1 MLQHTDEK
9 KPTGSTN
16 YPAGHTDGAIV
27 PAASSASKPPSTLL
41 LPLAVTACAA
51 ALALRDALNTAAFRI
66 WCAAPSGWGRGTI
79 RIKPKGPVLKNTF
92 SEAVATL
99 TAKQG
104 FVTPNFWGLC
114 ACTALWFWSVVGA
127 IRKDARTASDVF
139 LTTTLH
145 PMRSKTQT
153 VALVT
158 PEGAKTMTAT
168 TVASANTRTPITNA
182 LNFEAVK
189 TPTTS
194 EAQAFALLQAT
205 SDATMAKLYL
215 SRGNI
220 AGARR
225 KAVQLL
231 KALQALEVSQ

>member
-1 MLQHTDEK
+1 MSWCIATAHRLID
-9 KPTGSTN
+9 
-16 YPAGHTDGAIV
+16 AI
-27 PAASSASKPPSTLL
+27 
-41 LPLAVTACAA
+41 
-51 ALALRDALNTAAFRI
+51 NTAVLRA
-66 WCAAPSGWGRGTI
+66 WCASPSGWGRGTI
-79 RIKPKGPVLKNTF
+79 RPKPKGPVRKNTF
-92 SEAVATL
+92 SEAVAAPTE
-99 TAKQG
+99 KRG

-114 ACTALWFWSVVGA
+114 ACTALRFWSVVGV

-145 PMRSKTQT
+145 PMRVRTQT

-168 TVASANTRTPITNA
+168 TTASRSAAPA
-182 LNFEAVK
+182 FL
-189 TPTTS
+189 PTTGDATTTPSAS

-231 KALQALEVSQ
+231 KALQALEVQA

>member
-1 MLQHTDEK
+1 MKTPRPTKNAERGARDKRQFSAAHLLVLAHT
-9 KPTGSTN
+9 
-16 YPAGHTDGAIV
+16 AINH
-27 PAASSASKPPSTLL
+27 
-41 LPLAVTACAA
+41 A
-51 ALALRDALNTAAFRI
+51 ALRC
-66 WCAAPSGWGRGTI
+66 WCASPTALLRGTI
-79 RIKPKGPVLKNTF
+79 RPKPKGPVLKNTF
-92 SEAVATL
+92 SEAVAAPTE
-99 TAKQG
+99 KRG
-104 FVTPNFWGLC
+104 FVTPNLWGWC
-114 ACTALWFWSVVGA
+114 ACTASLFWSVVGV

-145 PMRSKTQT
+145 PMRVRTLT

-158 PEGAKTMTAT
+158 PEGAKTMYPSPMASRCAAPT
-168 TVASANTRTPITNA
+168 T
-182 LNFEAVK
+182 

-220 AGARR
+220 PAARR

-231 KALQALEVSQ
+231 KALQVMEVAA

>member
-1 MLQHTDEK
+1 MSWH
-9 KPTGSTN
+9 
-16 YPAGHTDGAIV
+16 
-27 PAASSASKPPSTLL
+27 
-41 LPLAVTACAA
+41 LATAHR
-51 ALALRDALNTAAFRI
+51 LIDALNTAVLRA
-66 WCAAPSGWGRGTI
+66 WCASPSGWGRGTI
-79 RIKPKGPVLKNTF
+79 RVKAKAPVLKNTF

-158 PEGAKTMTAT
+158 PEGAKTMTAIN
-168 TVASANTRTPITNA
+168 VASASARTPII
-182 LNFEAVK
+182 L
-189 TPTTS
+189 PTTGNTTHFDGTS
-194 EAQAFALLQAT
+194 EAQAFALLQAA

-231 KALQALEVSQ
+231 KALQALEVQA

>member
-1 MLQHTDEK
+1 ML
-9 KPTGSTN
+9 
-16 YPAGHTDGAIV
+16 ALV
-27 PAASSASKPPSTLL
+27 
-41 LPLAVTACAA
+41 VTAYAA
-51 ALALRDALNTAAFRI
+51 GLALESAANNTMLRI
-66 WCAAPSGWGRGTI
+66 WCAAPSGWSRGTI
-79 RIKPKGPVLKNTF
+79 RLKPKGPVLKNTF

-139 LTTTLH
+139 LTTTPH
-145 PMRSKTQT
+145 PLRSKTQT

-168 TVASANTRTPITNA
+168 TPTTGTAHA
-182 LNFEAVK
+182 LKFEAV
-189 TPTTS
+189 TTTTN
-194 EAQAFALLQAT
+194 EAQAFALLQAA
-205 SDATMAKLYL
+205 SDAAMAKLYL

-220 AGARR
+220 PAARR

-231 KALQALEVSQ
+231 KALQVMDAKRKGGQQ

>member
-1 MLQHTDEK
+1 MRYHATAGLLALA
-9 KPTGSTN
+9 ST
-16 YPAGHTDGAIV
+16 AIQN
-27 PAASSASKPPSTLL
+27 
-41 LPLAVTACAA
+41 A
-51 ALALRDALNTAAFRI
+51 ALRFWFAT
-66 WCAAPSGWGRGTI
+66 PSRWLRGTI
-79 RIKPKGPVLKNTF
+79 HTKAKAPVLKNTF
-92 SEAVATL
+92 SEAVAAPTE
-99 TAKQG
+99 KRG
-104 FVTPNFWGLC
+104 FVTPNLWSWC
-114 ACTALWFWSVVGA
+114 ACTASLFWSVVGV

-139 LTTTLH
+139 LTTTRH
-145 PMRSKTQT
+145 PMRVRTQT

-168 TVASANTRTPITNA
+168 TTASRSAAPA
-182 LNFEAVK
+182 FL
-189 TPTTS
+189 PTTTPSAS

-231 KALQALEVSQ
+231 KALQVLEVAA